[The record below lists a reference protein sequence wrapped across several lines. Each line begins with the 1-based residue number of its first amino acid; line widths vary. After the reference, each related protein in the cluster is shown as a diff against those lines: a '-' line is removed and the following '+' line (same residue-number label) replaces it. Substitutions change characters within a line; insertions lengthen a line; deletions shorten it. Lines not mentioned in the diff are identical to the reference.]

1 MKEKL
6 AKQLVDYGFVNER
19 IMIIQLETV
28 QEPLSVFQ
36 IYAPDSSYSQD
47 LKDGFYFLLQQQ
59 INKLPKKSRKIIM
72 GDFNEKN
79 GTNFIDIYPD
89 NCGKY
94 GVGTMNDEGERLL
107 NFCTINIFAVMN
119 TEYKQRKNALVT

>member
-6 AKQLVDYGFVNER
+6 AKQLVDYGFINER

-72 GDFNEKN
+72 GDFNEKSAQ
-79 GTNFIDIYPD
+79 I
-89 NCGKY
+89 
-94 GVGTMNDEGERLL
+94 L
-107 NFCTINIFAVMN
+107 
-119 TEYKQRKNALVT
+119 

>member
-6 AKQLVDYGFVNER
+6 AKQLVDYGFINER

-72 GDFNEKN
+72 GDFNEKV

-107 NFCTINIFAVMN
+107 NFCTINTKKERISN
-119 TEYKQRKNALVT
+119 LDISKWENKN